1 MQMIARHIKGLM
13 LVSGTLTMT
22 MLYAAVAPAAALQS
36 TFGESLQGPL
46 AEVVV
51 RNWGILIAL
60 MGGLLIHGAFNP
72 TARRTA
78 LLTAGA
84 SKVAFIALVLASG
97 TRYLSDGAGTA
108 VVIDAVTVLLF
119 GGYLLATPE
128 PPTAG
133 LAAPTGAV
141 RG

>member
-1 MQMIARHIKGLM
+1 MQTIERHIKGLM

-51 RNWGILIAL
+51 RNWGVLIGL

-72 TARRTA
+72 AVRRTA

-84 SKVAFIALVLASG
+84 SKVAFIALVLANG
-97 TRYLSDGAGTA
+97 TRYLGDGAGTA
-108 VVIDAVTVLLF
+108 VVVDAVTVLLF
-119 GGYLLATPE
+119 GGYLLAAPE
-128 PPTAG
+128 PHTAR
-133 LAAPTGAV
+133 LAAAAGAV
-141 RG
+141 RS

>member
-1 MQMIARHIKGLM
+1 MQLIERHIKALM
-13 LVSGTLTMT
+13 LVSGALTVT
-22 MLYAAVAPAAALQS
+22 MVYAAVAPAAALRS

-60 MGGLLIHGAFNP
+60 MGGLLLHGAFNP
-72 TARRTA
+72 QARRTA

-84 SKVAFIALVLASG
+84 SKLAFIALVLASG
-97 TRYLSDGAGTA
+97 TRFLGHGAGTA
-108 VVIDAVTVLLF
+108 VAIDAVMVLLF
-119 GGYLLATPE
+119 AGYLLTAPAPRPHELADAATV
-128 PPTAG
+128 G
-133 LAAPTGAV
+133 

>member
-1 MQMIARHIKGLM
+1 MPMIVRHIKGLM
-13 LVSGTLTMT
+13 LISGTLTMT
-22 MLYAAVAPAAALQS
+22 MLYAALAPAEALQS

-72 TARRTA
+72 AARRTA

-84 SKVAFIALVLASG
+84 SKVAFIALVLANG
-97 TRYLSDGAGTA
+97 TRYLGNGAGTA
-108 VVIDAVTVLLF
+108 VAIDAVMVLLF
-119 GGYLLATPE
+119 AGYLLAVPA
-128 PPTAG
+128 PRPTG
-133 LAAPTGAV
+133 LAAATGAS
-141 RG
+141 RN